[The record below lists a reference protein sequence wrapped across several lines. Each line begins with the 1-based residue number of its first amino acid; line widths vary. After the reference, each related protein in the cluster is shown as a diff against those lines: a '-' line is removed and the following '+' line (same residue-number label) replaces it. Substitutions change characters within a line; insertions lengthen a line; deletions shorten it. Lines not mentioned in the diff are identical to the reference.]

1 MTTTIINRATFKEL
15 HGMFTAKLEIIDEL
29 ITHVL
34 DGESMKVL
42 FSEGYRAGCMMKDI
56 LRRGVTNRAEFKLN
70 LLHMK
75 LKPLLRQIVARAN
88 DKLPGIEEGNGIHMV
103 FGMAL
108 GFILTADRIK
118 INAEAELQT
127 MALARAQFKVVT
139 QTHAL
144 TKARIKA
151 SALGFSKIKADSQV
165 EAFTKVLENA
175 KAKASAAALAKAKA
189 DENVEMRIKALDK
202 AKINVGA
209 KVEAQAQARAMIEAC
224 AWAAS

>member
-29 ITHVL
+29 ITHAL

-42 FSEGYRAGCMMKDI
+42 FSEGYRAGCMIKEI

-88 DKLPGIEEGNGIHMV
+88 EKLPGIEEGNGIHMV

-118 INAEAELQT
+118 SNEEVEIQT
-127 MALARAQFKVVT
+127 MALAKGQFMVVS

-144 TKARIKA
+144 AKARIKA
-151 SALGFSKIKADSQV
+151 SALGFNKIKADSQV

-189 DENVEMRIKALDK
+189 DENVEVRVMALNK
-202 AKINVGA
+202 AKVSVEA
-209 KVEAQAQARAMIEAC
+209 KVEAQARARAMIEAFT
-224 AWAAS
+224 WAAS